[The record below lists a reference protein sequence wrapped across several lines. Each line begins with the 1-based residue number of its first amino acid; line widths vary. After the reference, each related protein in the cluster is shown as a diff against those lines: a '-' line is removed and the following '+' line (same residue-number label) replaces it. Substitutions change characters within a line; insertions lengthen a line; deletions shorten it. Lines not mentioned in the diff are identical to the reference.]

1 MEVNRNDVAWA
12 TEKMKKILFLLIT
25 LAAMA
30 LPSQAAQR
38 ELVIKLKDGTQR
50 AYHLTS
56 DFKQIVTMKSTA
68 ETITLNG
75 DEYAIADI
83 EELRI
88 YEQVPEGAE
97 VIDAITSPDMATSTR
112 QPLKVYDLSG
122 REVLPVNMKSGVYII
137 NHRKVLVE

>member
-97 VIDAITSPDMATSTR
+97 VIDAISCPTASPSEIMMG
-112 QPLKVYDLSG
+112 YDLNG
-122 REVLPVNMKSGVYII
+122 RQVMTSKMKRGLYII
-137 NHRKVLVE
+137 NRQKVLVK

>member
-1 MEVNRNDVAWA
+1 
-12 TEKMKKILFLLIT
+12 MKRIILFGLFILSAALLP
-25 LAAMA
+25 L
-30 LPSQAAQR
+30 QAAQR

-56 DFKQIVTMKSTA
+56 DFKQIVTMKATA
-68 ETITLNG
+68 EAITLNG

-83 EELRI
+83 VELRI

-97 VIDAITSPDMATSTR
+97 VIDAITTPDAATSSR
-112 QPLKVYDLSG
+112 QPVKVYDLSG